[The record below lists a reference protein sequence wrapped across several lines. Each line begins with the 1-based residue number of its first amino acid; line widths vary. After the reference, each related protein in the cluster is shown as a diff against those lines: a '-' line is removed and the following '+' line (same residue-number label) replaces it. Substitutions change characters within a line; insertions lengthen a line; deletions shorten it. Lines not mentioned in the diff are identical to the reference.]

1 MSKKKK
7 TGKRSNVLYWITG
20 IVIIIPLIL
29 LIYIYVGAKESSG
42 HPTVGSRFKDS
53 LNPAITSQ
61 ELDNVKSS
69 LKFKD
74 VDKIEV
80 NLISATLR
88 INIDTKDNV
97 NTDTVK
103 SIMNEAYD
111 AVNKVL
117 PIDKYFTNNKDD
129 KMYDLEVHV
138 YNFIPDDKHPAD
150 DQIYMVKTKTA
161 AAKKPNVSIPS
172 SPKNKSIADKLL
184 KEQEAAK
191 KAK

>member
-7 TGKRSNVLYWITG
+7 TGKRSNILYWITA

-61 ELDNVKSS
+61 ELDKLKSM
-69 LKFKD
+69 LKFDD
-74 VDKIEV
+74 VDKVEV

-88 INIDTKDNV
+88 ISIDTKDNV
-97 NTDTVK
+97 SEDTVEK
-103 SIMNEAYD
+103 IMDEAYD
-111 AVNKVL
+111 DVNKVL
-117 PIDKYFTNNKDD
+117 PINQYFTNKKDD
-129 KMYDLEVHV
+129 KMYDVEVHV
-138 YNFIPDDKHPAD
+138 YNFIPDAKHPD
-150 DQIYMVKTKTA
+150 DKQIYMIKTKTA

-172 SPKNKSIADKLL
+172 SPKNKSVAEKLL
-184 KEQEAAK
+184 KEQEEAK